1 MKKEIDKRENF
12 RIEISSETRENSMR
26 VPVDIP
32 HVYTYTAHFASGT
45 VMQPFGASE
54 KEQPVS
60 FVSTMS
66 SGAVVIAAVIARDIR
81 PEPGFAVARC
91 KDCIFSWKPDESR
104 HESESARASTQL
116 LSSSLLLSVFPRDC
130 DPHRHVSLQKVIRFR
145 CYAHERSFWSRDR
158 RIVRKEPLLFFAR
171 RQTKSDYSDF

>member
-12 RIEISSETRENSMR
+12 RIEISSETWENSMR

-32 HVYTYTAHFASGT
+32 HVYTYTAYFASGT

-81 PEPGFAVARC
+81 PGPGFAVARC

-104 HESESARASTQL
+104 HESESARASTHSYPL
-116 LSSSLLLSVFPRDC
+116 LFSSLLFEL
-130 DPHRHVSLQKVIRFR
+130 VIHTATFR
-145 CYAHERSFWSRDR
+145 Y
-158 RIVRKEPLLFFAR
+158 RK
-171 RQTKSDYSDF
+171 